1 MNTSLISLN
10 VDGIQE
16 AVRQA
21 IREEIGKQVKNMV
34 IQTEP
39 VQPEYY
45 ERKQLCELAHIS
57 PSTLWRMEE
66 DGIIQKLKFG
76 RRNRVGSH
84 FSQYTLENGGRWYN
98 TEVKVRA

>member
-10 VDGIQE
+10 VEGIQE

-21 IREEIGKQVKNMV
+21 IREEIGKQVKNVV
-34 IQTEP
+34 IQAE
-39 VQPEYY
+39 
-45 ERKQLCELAHIS
+45 AHIS

-76 RRNRVGSH
+76 RRNLYSKA
-84 FSQYTLENGGRWYN
+84 
-98 TEVKVRA
+98 EVDNLIISGKLAKYSRRK